1 MARRDLDDAFT
12 IAERGGMKLHLAD
25 AHLEY
30 ARLAVAE
37 KQEPAARD
45 HLGKAKAL
53 IEECGYHRR
62 DKEVEE
68 LQARLG

>member
-1 MARRDLDDAFT
+1 DLDEAFS
-12 IAERGGMKLHLAD
+12 IAERSGMKLHLAD

-30 ARLAVAE
+30 ARLAIDE

-53 IEECGYHRR
+53 IDECGYHRR
-62 DKEVEE
+62 DKAVEE